1 MSEIEAFIAAQ
12 SAAFNAVKA
21 PPAPAPP
28 VQAPG
33 PALVV
38 QAAPAPA
45 LVVMAQAI
53 APNPLAP
60 HMDAILDEE
69 ARNLVKQGAEAEK
82 DVILEDG
89 GVLPISINIVE
100 LFGETPN
107 EGGSREPSCIPL
119 RLQTQSLR
127 KSRAVFIRPHSH
139 WHIAAG
145 NRKTEGMEDVCHL
158 SGDGCWDVFVLVGIS
173 VCFKFL
179 FIMTL
184 VGTRR
189 GTMSL
194 EYPTI
199 FSKVIAAIRRH
210 ARTGARL

>member
-107 EGGSREPSCIPL
+107 EEEVGNHPVYRYGFKPNPFV
-119 RLQTQSLR
+119 
-127 KSRAVFIRPHSH
+127 SRALFSFDRTLI
-139 WHIAAG
+139 
-145 NRKTEGMEDVCHL
+145 
-158 SGDGCWDVFVLVGIS
+158 GI
-173 VCFKFL
+173 
-179 FIMTL
+179 
-184 VGTRR
+184 
-189 GTMSL
+189 
-194 EYPTI
+194 
-199 FSKVIAAIRRH
+199 
-210 ARTGARL
+210 